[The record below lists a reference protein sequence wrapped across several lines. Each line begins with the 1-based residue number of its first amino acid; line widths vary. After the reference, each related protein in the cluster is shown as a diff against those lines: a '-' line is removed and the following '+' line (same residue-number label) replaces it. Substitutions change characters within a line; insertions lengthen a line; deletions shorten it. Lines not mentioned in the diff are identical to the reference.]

1 MRISTIAFTDGG
13 LELASRIAAALEAEG
28 ERVDVARGFGEGKAN
43 HGEWTA
49 ERFGTSD
56 ALLFVGALGICVRS
70 IAPHLASKAT
80 DPAVICIDEGSRFC
94 IPVLSGHIGGA
105 NQLAQRIAR
114 FCGATPVVTTAT
126 DVRGVFAI
134 DSWAVSQGLAVAN
147 PQAIKEISS
156 ALLAG
161 GSVSYAS
168 ELPISGNAPQGLV
181 EAGSPGAASIFIGNQ
196 APEGALHLIPRAYIL
211 GIGCRRG
218 TSREAIEA
226 AAMRFLAENAI
237 DPLSI
242 AFIAS
247 IDLKANEE
255 GLLAFAAA
263 RRLELVTFDSDTL
276 NAQEGDF
283 SSSGFVKGV
292 TGTDNVCARA
302 AVAAGGELVIGK
314 TVVDGMTFALSKRS
328 LKLAWQ

>member
-1 MRISTIAFTDGG
+1 MRISTIAFTDSG
-13 LELASRIAAALEAEG
+13 LELANTIAAALEAQG
-28 ERVDVARGFGEGKAN
+28 DQVDVARGYGEGKVG
-43 HGEWTA
+43 HREWTT

-70 IAPHLASKAT
+70 IAPHIASKAT
-80 DPAVICIDEGSRFC
+80 DPAVICIDEGANFC

-105 NQLAQRIAR
+105 NQLAQRIASA
-114 FCGATPVVTTAT
+114 CGATSVVTTAT

-147 PQAIKEISS
+147 PQVIKEISS
-156 ALLAG
+156 RLLAG

-168 ELPISGNAPQGLV
+168 ELPIAGEVPKGLI
-181 EAGSPGAASIFIGNQ
+181 EASDPSSANIFIGKQ
-196 APEGALHLIPRAYIL
+196 APEDALHLVPRTNIL

-218 TSREAIEA
+218 TGQEAIESA
-226 AAMRFLAENAI
+226 ASKFLAENAI

-242 AFIAS
+242 ALIAS

-263 RRLELVTFDSDTL
+263 HRLEFVTFDSETL

-283 SSSGFVKGV
+283 SSSGFVKGI

-302 AVAAGGELVIGK
+302 AVAASGELVIGK
-314 TVVDGMTFALSKRS
+314 TVIDGMTFALSRRELS
-328 LKLAWQ
+328 LSWQ